1 MHYVSVIND
10 MEKLIC
16 NIFNKDQSEN
26 GDVNNG
32 Q

>member
-1 MHYVSVIND
+1 MVGVIND

-26 GDVNNG
+26 GDVNNE
-32 Q
+32 